1 MVPGDEVDDGNLV
14 GSFAAMNE
22 VNVESQPVHGDG
34 FGQGLEQRSSKL
46 FLLMSLTLRQSKLEC
61 LIYQS
66 VTPNSTQLTIYK
78 GFQKGDTTFS
88 TPTLSL
94 TTLSIMA
101 LSTAGQNSNMVN
113 MFCQFPVCHDAEC
126 RYVVMSLCFV

>member
-1 MVPGDEVDDGNLV
+1 MVPGDKVDDRNLV
-14 GSFAAMNE
+14 GAFAAVNE

-34 FGQGLEQRSSKL
+34 FGQGLEPRSSKL
-46 FLLMSLTLRQSKLEC
+46 FLLMSLMLRQSKLEC

-66 VTPNSTQLTIYK
+66 VTPNSTKLTIYK

-94 TTLSIMA
+94 T
-101 LSTAGQNSNMVN
+101 
-113 MFCQFPVCHDAEC
+113 
-126 RYVVMSLCFV
+126 